1 MPREHTPGFR
11 FKDGK
16 LYAFTDSSVMIL
28 ESWPVLRAVRKTSGE
43 PWSEFTPAFRV
54 VQPYRRKKPAPPPV
68 PTPQLE
74 FNLGVMPVIRPPD
87 SLAAQRRRA
96 FERFRF
102 SLPKP
107 VAARAEKF
115 QSRQWALLQL
125 FHAREQTLELAAL
138 NPALCFALG
147 NHPAFSPEH
156 GPCDREDPAKV
167 SERRQREIAGW
178 LGFPPTDGA
187 VRILA
192 KLAPESASVELL
204 RPLRSVIEDP
214 EVAKA
219 LAHLPKLN
227 AGVVAIVLERRL
239 LAASTPKLLAEVAEV
254 PTEKYRADTASL
266 LGDTLTMFRSVHPSR
281 GTPKLQSLARL
292 RELHDEVS
300 VEFLRRENPRLRS
313 TKFPRPPLR
322 GTPDI
327 VPLTTMPELVE
338 EGRVQSNCVATYAE
352 RVQRGGIYIYRVL
365 KPQRATLSIVEAPG
379 GDWEIGELK
388 SHSNNAVS
396 EPTRRAVETWL
407 DEHALS
413 A

>member
-1 MPREHTPGFR
+1 MPREHSPGFR

-16 LYAFTDSSVMIL
+16 LYAFTENTVMVL
-28 ESWPVLRAVRKTSGE
+28 ESWPVLRALRKSYGE
-43 PWSEFTPAFRV
+43 PWREFAPQFRV
-54 VQPYRRKKPAPPPV
+54 VQPYRRKKKPAPSAPA
-68 PTPQLE
+68 PQLE
-74 FNLGVMPVIRPPD
+74 LNLGVIPVARPPD

-96 FERFRF
+96 FDQFRF

-115 QSRQWALLQL
+115 QSRQWALLRL
-125 FHAREQTLELAAL
+125 FHAREQTLELAAQ

-147 NHPAFSPEH
+147 NHPSFFDEKTPAPA
-156 GPCDREDPAKV
+156 EDATKV

-178 LGFPPTDGA
+178 LGFPATDGA

-204 RPLRSVIEDP
+204 RPLRTALQNP

-219 LAHLPKLN
+219 LAHLPQLN
-227 AGVVAIVLERRL
+227 AGVIAIALDPRL
-239 LAASTPKLLAEVAEV
+239 LAVTTPKLLSEVAESA
-254 PTEKYRADTASL
+254 PEKYRGDTASL
-266 LGDTLTMFRSVHPSR
+266 LGDTLTMFRTVHPNR

-292 RELHDEVS
+292 NEMHDEVS

-313 TKFPRPPLR
+313 TKLPRPPLR

-327 VPLTTMPELVE
+327 VPLCSMAELVE
-338 EGRVQSNCVATYAE
+338 EGRLQSNCVATYAE
-352 RVQRGGIYIYRVL
+352 RVQRGGIFIYRVL
-365 KPQRATLSIVEAPG
+365 RPQRATLSIVQSPG

-388 SHSNNAVS
+388 IRSNYNVS
-396 EPTRRAVETWL
+396 ELTWRAVECWL
-407 DEHALS
+407 DEYALS